1 MALSIN
7 TNVSALDSAG
17 RLAKTQQQLQL
28 TLARLSTG
36 LRINRGADDPAGLTI
51 SERMRAQVSGLNQAV
66 RGLEDATS
74 MTQVADASLGE
85 ISTLIQRQRD
95 LALQAGN
102 DAVLDPSQRAALD
115 TQMKQLG
122 ESIDRL
128 ASGTSFAGSKL
139 LDGTY
144 RDRSIQTGI
153 TADQKVDLTIASNAT
168 GTQAGFDQAGL
179 GLSGISVTSTD
190 GAAAA
195 LDRLDTALAE
205 VTRQRGELGAFQ
217 KNTVETGMRSLMT
230 ASQNLTSSESLIRD
244 TDFAQETAFFARNQ
258 ILSQSG
264 MAMLAHSNQLPSS
277 VLRLLGG

>member
-1 MALSIN
+1 MALYIN
-7 TNVSALDSAG
+7 TNVSALDSVG
-17 RLAKTQQQLQL
+17 RLAKSQQQLQL
-28 TLARLSTG
+28 TMARLSTG
-36 LRINRGADDPAGLTI
+36 LRINSGADDPAGLTI

-85 ISTLIQRQRD
+85 ISTLIQRQRE

-102 DAVLDPSQRAALD
+102 DAVLDPSQRSALD
-115 TQMKQLG
+115 SQMKQLG

-144 RDRSIQTGI
+144 RNRPIQTGI
-153 TADQKVDLTIASNAT
+153 TADQKVDLTIASTAT
-168 GTQAGFDQAGL
+168 GESAGFDQAGL
-179 GLSGISVTSTD
+179 GLSGLSLASTD

-195 LDRLDTALAE
+195 LDRIDTALAE
-205 VTRQRGELGAFQ
+205 VSRQRGELGAFQ
-217 KNTVETGMRSLMT
+217 QNTVEAGMRSLMT

-244 TDFAQETAFFARNQ
+244 TDFAKETAIFTRNQ
-258 ILSQSG
+258 ILTQSG
-264 MAMLAHSNQLPSS
+264 VAMLSQANQVPQA
-277 VLRLLGG
+277 VLSLLR